1 MVLPMLKSYP
11 VKTAPKA
18 GELNLEPSKIN
29 INTILNYSKSV
40 VSKTIKNK
48 KVLFNL
54 N

>member
-1 MVLPMLKSYP
+1 MLKSYP

-18 GELNLEPSKIN
+18 EELNIGPSDLML
-29 INTILNYSKSV
+29 NTILNYSRSV
-40 VSKTIKNK
+40 VSKKIKNK